1 MSIDAAEFA
10 ARLKAEQNDPD
21 REERLRQDRVGRRRK
36 IGLWAGAGVVLAS
49 GFAFWLFDV
58 TAGERPANEPF
69 AAGLLEEALWPD
81 AWPLTTG
88 LPFRGSPAAR
98 WDRTDVASSML
109 PPALVRPVGGL
120 GAEQVTTGL
129 EMVREF
135 VREANV
141 SDEVLTGERP
151 EGALALLAPGDPA
164 RRELEAALAR
174 PTQSRGLL
182 ETFTRFDPAEVLV
195 LEDTRAQGSMTYEA
209 TPAGELLVH
218 ADYTFVYAV
227 LKTEGGWEVR
237 PGREEVARVVVRRQ
251 LSVTVREGKLVLGP
265 SRHVIANDACTAP
278 EDGFIHPLFSKEAAK
293 AKGGKRFDPYA
304 AHALLTNMPPGTCLT
319 PTRT

>member
-21 REERLRQDRVGRRRK
+21 REERLRQDRMRRRRK
-36 IGLWAGAGVVLAS
+36 IGLWAGAGVVLAG
-49 GFAFWLFDV
+49 GFAFWLFDAM
-58 TAGERPANEPF
+58 AGERPANEPF
-69 AAGLLEEALWPD
+69 APGLLEEAMWPD

-98 WDRTDVASSML
+98 WDGIDVAL
-109 PPALVRPVGGL
+109 PLVRPVGGL
-120 GAEQVTTGL
+120 SAEQVSTGL
-129 EMVREF
+129 DTVREF

-141 SDEVLTGERP
+141 TDEVLAGERP
-151 EGALALLAPGDPA
+151 ERALALLAPGDPA

-174 PTQSRGLL
+174 PTQGRSPL
-182 ETFTRFDPAEVLV
+182 ETFTRFDPDEVFV
-195 LEDTRAQGSMTYEA
+195 LEDTRAKGSMTYEV

-218 ADYTFVYAV
+218 ADYTFVYVV
-227 LKTEGGWEVR
+227 LKTKGGWEVR
-237 PGREEVARVVVRRQ
+237 PGREEVARVIVRRQ
-251 LSVTVREGKLVLGP
+251 LSATVRGGKLVLGP
-265 SRHVIANDACTAP
+265 SRHVIANDACPRP

-293 AKGGKRFDPYA
+293 VKGGKRFDPYA
-304 AHALLTNMPPGTCLT
+304 AGPRLASAPPGTCLT

>member
-1 MSIDAAEFA
+1 MPVDAAEFA
-10 ARLKAEQNDPD
+10 ARLRAEQNDPD
-21 REERLRQDRVGRRRK
+21 REERFRQDRVRRRRK
-36 IGLWAGAGVVLAS
+36 IGLWAGAGAVVAG
-49 GFAFWLFDV
+49 GFAFWLFSV

-69 AAGLLEEALWPD
+69 AAGLLEESMWPD
-81 AWPLTTG
+81 AWPYTTG

-109 PPALVRPVGGL
+109 PPQAEPVGKL
-120 GAEQVTTGL
+120 SAQQVAAGL
-129 EMVREF
+129 ETVREF

-141 SDEVLTGERP
+141 SDEVLLGEHP

-164 RRELEAALAR
+164 RREMETALAR
-174 PTQSRGLL
+174 PGQGRDPLAM
-182 ETFTRFDPAEVLV
+182 FTRFDPDEIVV
-195 LEDTRAQGSMTYEA
+195 MEDTRAEGSMTYEA

-227 LKTEGGWEVR
+227 LKAEGGWEVR

-251 LSVTVREGKLVLGP
+251 LSATVRKGKIVLGP
-265 SRHVIANDACTAP
+265 SAYMIANDACPAVG
-278 EDGFIHPLFSKEAAK
+278 DGFIHPLFSKEAAK
-293 AKGGKRFDPYA
+293 VKAGKRFDPYA
-304 AHALLTNMPPGTCLT
+304 AGTPLAGAPDGACLV